1 MTDTP
6 AERLTRASRILTRQP
21 IIDGHNDLPWVA
33 REVADYDL
41 DALNLHDT
49 ADLTHTDVR
58 RLRAGHVGAQFW
70 SVWVP
75 TDLAD
80 DGALVATLE
89 QLDFVHQMIAA
100 YPDDFVLAVTAEDVV
115 TAQGQGRIACLIGA
129 EGGHSI
135 GNSLGAL
142 RTLHMLGVRYLTLT
156 HDRNVAWADSATDAP
171 AAHGLTRFGREVVA
185 EMNRIGML
193 VDLSHV
199 SVETMNDALDVTEA
213 PVIFS
218 HSCCRALVDHPRNVP
233 DEVLHRLR
241 DNGGLCMVSF
251 VPEFVSAEYHAWQA
265 RLEDH
270 LQARG
275 LLGGARGSR
284 GSRAAVRQQFMA
296 ENPPPRTTLSQV
308 ADHLEHARSILG
320 VEGIG
325 IGGDYDGT
333 PDFPDDLPDV
343 SGYPAL
349 FAELVGRGWTDA
361 DCELLAGGNVLRVM
375 RAAMPVAERLGA
387 ARPPSRMRMGA
398 ELS

>member
-1 MTDTP
+1 MTSTH
-6 AERLTRASRILTRQP
+6 AERLARASAILKRQP

-41 DALNLHDT
+41 ETLDLHDT
-49 ADLTHTDVR
+49 ADLTHTDLR

-89 QLDFVHQMIAA
+89 QIDFVHQMIAA
-100 YPDDFVLAVTAEDVV
+100 YPGDFRLAVTAEDVV
-115 TAQGQGRIACLIGA
+115 AAQEEGRIACLIGA

-156 HDRNVAWADSATDAP
+156 HDRNVPWADSATDVP
-171 AAHGLTRFGREVVA
+171 VAHGLTRFGREIVA

-251 VPEFVSAEYHAWQA
+251 VPEFVSAEYHAWQI
-265 RLEDH
+265 RLEEH
-270 LQARG
+270 LHARG
-275 LLGGARGSR
+275 VTGGTRGSR
-284 GSRAAVRQQFMA
+284 EGARQAFMA
-296 ENPPPRTTLSQV
+296 VDPPPRTTLS
-308 ADHLEHARSILG
+308 
-320 VEGIG
+320 
-325 IGGDYDGT
+325 
-333 PDFPDDLPDV
+333 
-343 SGYPAL
+343 
-349 FAELVGRGWTDA
+349 
-361 DCELLAGGNVLRVM
+361 
-375 RAAMPVAERLGA
+375 
-387 ARPPSRMRMGA
+387 
-398 ELS
+398 

>member
-1 MTDTP
+1 MTSTH
-6 AERLTRASRILTRQP
+6 AERLARASEILKRQP

-49 ADLTHTDVR
+49 ADLTHTDLR

-89 QLDFVHQMIAA
+89 QIDFVHQMIAA
-100 YPDDFVLAVTAEDVV
+100 YPDDFRLAVTADDVLV
-115 TAQGQGRIACLIGA
+115 AQDEGRIACLIGA

-156 HDRNVAWADSATDAP
+156 HDRNVPWADSATDEP

-199 SVETMNDALDVTEA
+199 SVDTMNDALDVTEA

-233 DEVLHRLR
+233 DAVLHRLR

-251 VPEFVSAEYHAWQA
+251 VPEFVSGEYHAWQK
-265 RLEDH
+265 RLEERLH
-270 LQARG
+270 A
-275 LLGGARGSR
+275 LGVTGGTRGSR
-284 GSRAAVRQQFMA
+284 EVARQEFMRAD
-296 ENPPPRTTLSQV
+296 PPPRTTLSQV
-308 ADHLEHARSILG
+308 ADHLDHARSILG
-320 VEGIG
+320 IEGVG

-349 FAELVGRGWTDA
+349 FAELVARGWTDA

-375 RAAMPVAERLGA
+375 RAALPVAERLGA
-387 ARPPSRMRMGA
+387 SRRPSRMRIGA
-398 ELS
+398 D

>member
-1 MTDTP
+1 MTAPGPVAALD
-6 AERLTRASRILTRQP
+6 RALQILRRQP
-21 IIDGHNDLPWVA
+21 IVDGHNDLPWAA

-41 DALNLHDT
+41 DVLDLTDT
-49 ADLTHTDVR
+49 ANATHTDLR

-89 QLDFVHQMIAA
+89 QIDFVHQMIAA
-100 YPDDFVLAVTAEDVV
+100 YPDDLALAVDADDVVLA
-115 TAQGQGRIACLIGA
+115 QSGGRIACLIGA

-156 HDRNVAWADSATDAP
+156 HNRNVPWADSATDEP
-171 AAHGLTRFGREVVA
+171 AVHGLTRFGREVIA

-199 SVETMNDALDVTEA
+199 STDTMNAALDVTEA

-218 HSCCRALVDHPRNVP
+218 HSSCRALVDHPRNVP
-233 DEVLHRLR
+233 DDVLLRLR

-251 VPEFVSAEYHAWQA
+251 VPEFVSADCHAWSM
-265 RLEDH
+265 RLDDH
-270 LQARG
+270 LHHRG
-275 LLGGARGSR
+275 MSGGTRGSR
-284 GSRAAVRQQFMA
+284 ETARQEFIA
-296 ENPPPRTTLSQV
+296 GDPPPRATVRQV
-308 ADHLEHARSILG
+308 ADHLEHAREIVG

-325 IGGDYDGT
+325 IGGDYDGS
-333 PDFPDDLPDV
+333 PDFPEDLPDV

-349 FAELVGRGWTDA
+349 FAELVSRGWSDA
-361 DCELLAGGNVLRVM
+361 ECELVAGGNILRVM
-375 RAAMPVAERLGA
+375 RAAQGVAERLGPE
-387 ARPPSRMRMGA
+387 RRPSRMRI
-398 ELS
+398 LD

>member
-1 MTDTP
+1 MTSTH
-6 AERLTRASRILTRQP
+6 AERLARASAILQRQP

-41 DALNLHDT
+41 ETLDLHDT
-49 ADLTHTDVR
+49 ADLTHTDLR

-89 QLDFVHQMIAA
+89 QIDFVHQMIAA
-100 YPDDFVLAVTAEDVV
+100 YPGDFRLAVTADDVV
-115 TAQGQGRIACLIGA
+115 AAQEEGRIACLIGA

-156 HDRNVAWADSATDAP
+156 HDRNVPWADSATDVP
-171 AAHGLTRFGREVVA
+171 VAHGLTRFGREVVA

-233 DEVLHRLR
+233 DDVLHRLR

-251 VPEFVSAEYHAWQA
+251 VPEFVSAEYHAWQT
-265 RLEDH
+265 RLEEH

-275 LLGGARGSR
+275 VTGGTRGSR
-284 GSRAAVRQQFMA
+284 EGARQEFIA
-296 ENPPPRTTLSQV
+296 GDPPPRTTLSQV

-320 VEGIG
+320 IEGVG

-349 FAELVGRGWTDA
+349 FVELVARGWTDA

-375 RAAMPVAERLGA
+375 RAALPVAERLGA
-387 ARPPSRMRMGA
+387 SRRPSRMRMGA
-398 ELS
+398 EPS

>member
-1 MTDTP
+1 MTALGPGAALD
-6 AERLTRASRILTRQP
+6 RALEILRRQP
-21 IIDGHNDLPWVA
+21 IVDGHNDLPWAA

-41 DALNLHDT
+41 DVLNLHDT
-49 ADLTHTDVR
+49 AEATHTDLR

-89 QLDFVHQMIAA
+89 QIDFVHQMIAA
-100 YPDDFVLAVTAEDVV
+100 YPDDLALAVAADDVVLAQSD
-115 TAQGQGRIACLIGA
+115 GRIACLIGA

-156 HDRNVAWADSATDAP
+156 HNRNVPWADSATDEP
-171 AAHGLTRFGREVVA
+171 AVHGLTRFGREVIA

-199 SVETMNDALDVTEA
+199 STDTMNAALDVTEA

-218 HSCCRALVDHPRNVP
+218 HSSCRALVDHPRNVP
-233 DEVLHRLR
+233 DDVLLRLR

-251 VPEFVSAEYHAWQA
+251 VPEFVSADCHAWET

-270 LQARG
+270 LRHQGISGGTRSTREAARQEFI
-275 LLGGARGSR
+275 ARDPAP
-284 GSRAAVRQQFMA
+284 RA
-296 ENPPPRTTLSQV
+296 TLSQV
-308 ADHLEHARSILG
+308 ADHLEHAREILG

-325 IGGDYDGT
+325 IGGDYDGS
-333 PDFPDDLPDV
+333 PDFPEDLPDV

-349 FAELVGRGWTDA
+349 FAELVARGWSDA
-361 DCELLAGGNVLRVM
+361 ECELVAGGNVLRVM
-375 RAAMPVAERLGA
+375 RAAQEVAERLGPE
-387 ARPPSRMRMGA
+387 RRPSRMRI
-398 ELS
+398 LD

>member
-1 MTDTP
+1 MTTTHAD
-6 AERLTRASRILTRQP
+6 RLARASAILKRQP

-41 DALNLHDT
+41 ETLDLHDT
-49 ADLTHTDVR
+49 ADLTHTDLR

-89 QLDFVHQMIAA
+89 QIDFVHQMIAA
-100 YPDDFVLAVTAEDVV
+100 YPDDFRLAVTADDVLV
-115 TAQGQGRIACLIGA
+115 AQEEGRIACLIGA

-156 HDRNVAWADSATDAP
+156 HDRNVPWADSATDVP

-199 SVETMNDALDVTEA
+199 SVETMNDALDMTEA

-233 DEVLHRLR
+233 DDVLHRLR
-241 DNGGLCMVSF
+241 DNRGLCMVSF
-251 VPEFVSAEYHAWQA
+251 VPEFVSAEYHAWQT
-265 RLEDH
+265 RLEEH
-270 LQARG
+270 LHDRG
-275 LLGGARGSR
+275 ATGGTRGSR
-284 GSRAAVRQQFMA
+284 EGARQEFIAAD
-296 ENPPPRTTLSQV
+296 PPPRTTLSQV
-308 ADHLEHARSILG
+308 ADHLDHARSILG
-320 VEGIG
+320 IEGVG

-349 FAELVGRGWTDA
+349 FAELVARGWSDA

-375 RAAMPVAERLGA
+375 RAALPVAQRLGA
-387 ARPPSRMRMGA
+387 SRRPSRMRMGA
-398 ELS
+398 APS